1 MFKELKISFTD
12 SEANKFFTRYAL
24 GTKTWLNLHD
34 FLRIWVPN
42 SANDTDGGL
51 KRNNAT
57 SKSYNCLPGMG
68 KFPQESKVSTPN
80 AMKTQK
86 YTFKSF
92 DFEKI
97 MKVKKCTRLCDFMA
111 NRTIKLVKVTNL
123 SFLQILAKL

>member
-1 MFKELKISFTD
+1 M
-12 SEANKFFTRYAL
+12 
-24 GTKTWLNLHD
+24 HD

-42 SANDTDGGL
+42 RANDIDGAL

-57 SKSYNCLPGMG
+57 SKSYNCLPGMS

-80 AMKTQK
+80 AIKTQK

-111 NRTIKLVKVTNL
+111 NRTTKLVKVTNL
-123 SFLQILAKL
+123 SFLQFLAKVSIVII